1 MIRTEQGY
9 AQIFKIYG
17 KSETEV
23 KEKLQDLLKC
33 GGAVVIYTRRR
44 GKDVHVLAETQA
56 EDEESAKAALKP
68 VAKEI
73 KKALG
78 DMYYSTKENE
88 TMEETVVRLLTKY
101 GLTVT
106 TAESCTG
113 GMVAAKIINVPG
125 ASDVFDQGYI
135 TYSNKS
141 KRKILDVSKATLK
154 KYGAVSEQT
163 AREMALGGVL
173 AADADAC
180 VAVTGLAGPDGGT
193 EEKPVGLVYVSCCM
207 KDEVIVEECHF
218 NCLFFRLFHDLLHRV
233 PFDVES
239 LSGIA
244 YGLMDPVIDL
254 AELLQILISE
264 VQLPDGSAAGRHIVE
279 TVCMAQTARNALGGE
294 CKRQTCH
301 ADLLQITFHPCRE

>member
-44 GKDVHVLAETQA
+44 GKDVHVLAETPA

-141 KRKILDVSKATLK
+141 KRKILDV
-154 KYGAVSEQT
+154 
-163 AREMALGGVL
+163 AR
-173 AADADAC
+173 
-180 VAVTGLAGPDGGT
+180 
-193 EEKPVGLVYVSCCM
+193 
-207 KDEVIVEECHF
+207 
-218 NCLFFRLFHDLLHRV
+218 
-233 PFDVES
+233 
-239 LSGIA
+239 
-244 YGLMDPVIDL
+244 
-254 AELLQILISE
+254 
-264 VQLPDGSAAGRHIVE
+264 QL
-279 TVCMAQTARNALGGE
+279 
-294 CKRQTCH
+294 
-301 ADLLQITFHPCRE
+301 

>member
-88 TMEETVVRLLTKY
+88 TMEDRCASPHKVRTH
-101 GLTVT
+101 GD
-106 TAESCTG
+106 
-113 GMVAAKIINVPG
+113 N
-125 ASDVFDQGYI
+125 
-135 TYSNKS
+135 
-141 KRKILDVSKATLK
+141 
-154 KYGAVSEQT
+154 
-163 AREMALGGVL
+163 GGVL
-173 AADADAC
+173 HRRHGGCKDHQRARC
-180 VAVTGLAGPDGGT
+180 V
-193 EEKPVGLVYVSCCM
+193 
-207 KDEVIVEECHF
+207 
-218 NCLFFRLFHDLLHRV
+218 
-233 PFDVES
+233 
-239 LSGIA
+239 
-244 YGLMDPVIDL
+244 
-254 AELLQILISE
+254 
-264 VQLPDGSAAGRHIVE
+264 
-279 TVCMAQTARNALGGE
+279 
-294 CKRQTCH
+294 
-301 ADLLQITFHPCRE
+301 

>member
-106 TAESCTG
+106 YLIRVISHIRTNQRERSS
-113 GMVAAKIINVPG
+113 M
-125 ASDVFDQGYI
+125 S
-135 TYSNKS
+135 
-141 KRKILDVSKATLK
+141 
-154 KYGAVSEQT
+154 
-163 AREMALGGVL
+163 AR
-173 AADADAC
+173 
-180 VAVTGLAGPDGGT
+180 
-193 EEKPVGLVYVSCCM
+193 
-207 KDEVIVEECHF
+207 
-218 NCLFFRLFHDLLHRV
+218 
-233 PFDVES
+233 
-239 LSGIA
+239 
-244 YGLMDPVIDL
+244 
-254 AELLQILISE
+254 
-264 VQLPDGSAAGRHIVE
+264 QL
-279 TVCMAQTARNALGGE
+279 
-294 CKRQTCH
+294 
-301 ADLLQITFHPCRE
+301 

>member
-106 TAESCTG
+106 TAAWWLQRSSTCQ
-113 GMVAAKIINVPG
+113 VRL
-125 ASDVFDQGYI
+125 
-135 TYSNKS
+135 TYLIRVISHIRTNQRERS
-141 KRKILDVSKATLK
+141 SM
-154 KYGAVSEQT
+154 S
-163 AREMALGGVL
+163 AR
-173 AADADAC
+173 
-180 VAVTGLAGPDGGT
+180 
-193 EEKPVGLVYVSCCM
+193 
-207 KDEVIVEECHF
+207 
-218 NCLFFRLFHDLLHRV
+218 
-233 PFDVES
+233 
-239 LSGIA
+239 
-244 YGLMDPVIDL
+244 
-254 AELLQILISE
+254 
-264 VQLPDGSAAGRHIVE
+264 QL
-279 TVCMAQTARNALGGE
+279 
-294 CKRQTCH
+294 
-301 ADLLQITFHPCRE
+301 

>member
-88 TMEETVVRLLTKY
+88 TMEETVVRHLSPAPAAWWLQRSSMCRVRLTY
-101 GLTVT
+101 LIRVISHIRTNQR
-106 TAESCTG
+106 ERSS
-113 GMVAAKIINVPG
+113 M
-125 ASDVFDQGYI
+125 S
-135 TYSNKS
+135 
-141 KRKILDVSKATLK
+141 
-154 KYGAVSEQT
+154 
-163 AREMALGGVL
+163 AR
-173 AADADAC
+173 
-180 VAVTGLAGPDGGT
+180 
-193 EEKPVGLVYVSCCM
+193 
-207 KDEVIVEECHF
+207 
-218 NCLFFRLFHDLLHRV
+218 
-233 PFDVES
+233 
-239 LSGIA
+239 
-244 YGLMDPVIDL
+244 
-254 AELLQILISE
+254 
-264 VQLPDGSAAGRHIVE
+264 QL
-279 TVCMAQTARNALGGE
+279 
-294 CKRQTCH
+294 
-301 ADLLQITFHPCRE
+301 